1 MLVVNQPSSESDCT
15 FSWVRKTT
23 IKSLFGLIGLCDRQ
37 MGIIIDLVSLLIRI
51 SKACRSFIKSLNFD
65 IAIVNTR
72 ISFLESTCVLA
83 RKISKN

>member
-1 MLVVNQPSSESDCT
+1 M
-15 FSWVRKTT
+15 
-23 IKSLFGLIGLCDRQ
+23 KSLFGLIGLCDRQ
-37 MGIIIDLVSLLIRI
+37 MGIIIDLVSLFIRM

-65 IAIVNTR
+65 IAIVKTR